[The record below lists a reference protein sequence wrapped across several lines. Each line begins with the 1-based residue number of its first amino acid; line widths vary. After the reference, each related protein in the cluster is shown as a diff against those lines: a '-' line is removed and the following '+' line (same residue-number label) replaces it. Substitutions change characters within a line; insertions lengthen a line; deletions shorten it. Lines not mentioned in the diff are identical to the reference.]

1 MQRSL
6 RILPLIAGAALALA
20 TGLSSAPAHATLH
33 GWCGTGAT
41 SDCPDNGT
49 NSPIGINPPGELGF
63 TSSPAG
69 ETGDLILKIL
79 VPNTATVPGGSI
91 PLSGGFPAATQL
103 PGTWTSG
110 SLQDFLGGQFAG
122 VTPNNPIG
130 AYLPSTQALVP
141 GATGFNVFEADLG
154 TQTLAGQSGPPN
166 QFFDVPGGVP
176 LGSYFVA
183 FIFGDGF
190 SEATANSGAIFET
203 AQNFPPIRAPEPAS
217 LALLGGALI
226 GFGLLRRRKRA

>member
-1 MQRSL
+1 MLRSL
-6 RILPLIAGAALALA
+6 KIPSMVAGAALAFA
-20 TGLSSAPAHATLH
+20 AGLFSTPAQATLH
-33 GWCGTGAT
+33 GWCGTGVT

-63 TSSPAG
+63 TSSPPG

-91 PLSGGFPAATQL
+91 PLSGGFPTATQL

-141 GATGFNVFEADLG
+141 GATGFNVFESDLG
-154 TQTLAGQSGPPN
+154 TQTLAGPSGPPN

-176 LGSYFVA
+176 QGSYFVA
-183 FIFGDGF
+183 FIFGDGL
-190 SEATANSGAIFET
+190 SEATANSGAIFVT
-203 AQNFPPIRAPEPAS
+203 VPPTPPTVPEPAS
-217 LALLGGALI
+217 LALLGGALV